1 MKLRGLFLATLLVA
15 LIAPGVAGAF
25 VRTATITDPQD
36 APTPAAGAA
45 KSPDLKSLDIEYDST
60 SGTVTAVATFYESVA
75 GRKDDTNVRFHLG
88 AVPGPDATCV
98 HSADVPLATGILF
111 VRQGVDLLQIE
122 RNNAVLQSTASS
134 LSADGLTFTARWT
147 SRASLSG
154 FDFRCADVSSVFMT
168 TYTNPSCNYLSCP
181 TTDTELDPVYKNAWF
196 NGFAPVPAAPTN
208 VAVSSANGN
217 SIALQWRDDD
227 TSVTGY
233 EVLRDG
239 AVVGTTDRTAFTLA
253 GLSCGI
259 SYSLSVRA
267 DTPYTHS
274 AATPVSASTAPC
286 APKAPAHVSV
296 VAATSTSVTIS
307 WGGSANAT
315 RYVVVAGSHTY
326 RTTAKRLT
334 VSGLHC
340 GQRVTVTVRAVGPGG
355 TSAPVATVART
366 RRC

>member
-1 MKLRGLFLATLLVA
+1 VRFRGLFLAIVLAA
-15 LIAPGVAGAF
+15 LIAPSVAGAF

-36 APTPAAGAA
+36 APAPAAGAA
-45 KSPDLKSLDIEYDST
+45 KNPDLKSLDIEYDST

-88 AVPGPDATCV
+88 ASPGPTYACE
-98 HSADVPLATGILF
+98 HSVAVPLATGILF
-111 VRQGVDLLQIE
+111 VRQGVDLLQVE
-122 RNNAVLQSTASS
+122 RNNTVMQSSSSS

-154 FDFRCADVSSVFMT
+154 FDFKCADVASVFMT

-181 TTDTELDPVYKNAWF
+181 TVDTELDPVYKNAWF
-196 NGFAPVPAAPTN
+196 DGFAPVPAAPTN
-208 VAVSSANGN
+208 VAVSSASGN
-217 SIALQWRDDD
+217 SIALQWQDSD

-239 AVVGTTDRTAFTLA
+239 QVVGTTDKTGFTLS
-253 GLSCGI
+253 GLSCGTP
-259 SYSLSVRA
+259 YALSVRA

-274 AATPVSASTAPC
+274 TATPVSAATAAC
-286 APKAPAHVSV
+286 APDAPSHVSV
-296 VAATSTSVTIS
+296 VAATSTSVTVT
-307 WGGSANAT
+307 WGASANAT
-315 RYVVVAGSHTY
+315 RYAVVVGSRTY

-340 GQRVTVTVRAVGPGG
+340 GQHLTVTVRAVGPGG
-355 TSAPVATVART
+355 TSAPVTAAVRT
-366 RRC
+366 RHC